1 VNVILTL
8 LKTWLREIRANFLVL
23 AVVLVMIGGA
33 AAWHDGRFNI
43 FLFVLTFVGVVAAHI
58 SVNLFNEY
66 SDWKT
71 GIDENTV
78 RTPFSGG
85 SGNLQKGLLKPEHV
99 NSAAW
104 IALSISFFI
113 GLYLARVSG
122 WPVLVLMAAGGGTIV
137 FYTDYLTRWSLGEA
151 ASGITLGSFVVI
163 GAYYVQTMSI
173 NSVIVWA
180 SIPPGILTMLLLFL
194 NEFPDAEADRAGGRR
209 HLVIILGKTSASIV
223 YAVLL
228 VTVYLVLAAGVLR
241 GVLPGAV
248 ILGLL
253 TLPVAL
259 GAGYRA
265 IRYANHSSL
274 IVSALGLNVI
284 VVLVTDFLI
293 ALGFVIG

>member
-1 VNVILTL
+1 MTILTV
-8 LKTWLREIRANFLVL
+8 LKTWLKEIRANFLIL

-33 AAWHDGRFNI
+33 ASWHDGRFNI
-43 FLFVLTFVGVVAAHI
+43 FLFVLTVLGVVTAHI

-71 GIDENTV
+71 GIDDNTV

-85 SGNLQKGLLKPEHV
+85 SGNLQKGLLEPGHV
-99 NSAAW
+99 NYAAW
-104 IALSISFFI
+104 ITLSIAFFI
-113 GLYLARVSG
+113 GLYLAWVSG

-137 FYTDYLTRWSLGEA
+137 FYTDYLTRWSFGEV
-151 ASGITLGSFVVI
+151 ASGVTLGSFVVI

-173 NSVIVWA
+173 NSAIVWA

-194 NEFPDAEADRAGGRR
+194 NEFPDTEADRAGGRR
-209 HLVIILGKTSASIV
+209 HLVIILGKTYASIL
-223 YAVLL
+223 YAALL
-228 VTVYLVLAAGVLR
+228 VTVYAVLAAGVLR
-241 GVLPGAV
+241 EALPGAV

-253 TLPVAL
+253 TFPVAL

-265 IRYANHSSL
+265 IRYANNSSL
-274 IVSALGLNVI
+274 IVSALGLNVV

>member
-1 VNVILTL
+1 MLTL
-8 LKTWLREIRANFLVL
+8 LKTWLKEIRANFLIL

-43 FLFVLTFVGVVAAHI
+43 FLFVLTVLGVTAAHI

-71 GIDENTV
+71 GIDDKTV

-85 SGNLQKGLLKPEHV
+85 SGNLQKELIKPAHV
-99 NSAAW
+99 NYAAW
-104 IALSISFFI
+104 ITLSISFFI
-113 GLYLARVSG
+113 GLYLAWVSG
-122 WPVLVLMAAGGGTIV
+122 WPVLVLMAAGGIATV
-137 FYTDYLTRWSLGEA
+137 FYTDYLTKWMVGEIIA
-151 ASGITLGSFVVI
+151 GATLGSFVVI

-173 NSVIVWA
+173 NSAVVWA

-209 HLVIILGKTSASIV
+209 HLVIILGKTCASIL

-228 VTVYLVLAAGVLR
+228 VTVYAVLVVGVLR
-241 GVLPGAV
+241 GVLPGTV

-253 TLPVAL
+253 TFPIAL
-259 GAGYRA
+259 VAGYRTLRHA
-265 IRYANHSSL
+265 HNSSL
-274 IVSALGLNVI
+274 IVSALGLNVG

-293 ALGFVIG
+293 ALGFIIG